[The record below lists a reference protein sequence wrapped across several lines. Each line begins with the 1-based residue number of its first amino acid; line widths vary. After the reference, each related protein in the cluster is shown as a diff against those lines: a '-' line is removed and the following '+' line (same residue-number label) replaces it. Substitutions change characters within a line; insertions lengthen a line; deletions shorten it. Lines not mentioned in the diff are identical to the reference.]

1 MPERLPIRPEPR
13 RFRWPL
19 VVILA
24 GSLLILFWFK
34 LQGLLLLLPILAIAF
49 LVLGK
54 RPDSTETNALR
65 SSIALS
71 AEDISDVLAEYDR
84 FASATDAD
92 TLADRTLLRPA
103 LVDLDCDDEAIE
115 AFHHQY
121 TTSRRFIRRLEARL
135 AHPGLE
141 VGQLESL
148 LHVTDQ
154 RALDIKEAWLTARH
168 AAKRLGTNY

>member
-71 AEDISDVLAEYDR
+71 AEDNNPKPLQKKPP
-84 FASATDAD
+84 T
-92 TLADRTLLRPA
+92 
-103 LVDLDCDDEAIE
+103 
-115 AFHHQY
+115 
-121 TTSRRFIRRLEARL
+121 RRLT
-135 AHPGLE
+135 
-141 VGQLESL
+141 V
-148 LHVTDQ
+148 
-154 RALDIKEAWLTARH
+154 
-168 AAKRLGTNY
+168 